1 MENVKKKIT
10 VEIVGDSMT
19 LITDES
25 DDFVREVA
33 MRLNKRM
40 LDLTRNNFRTSKY
53 DAALLC
59 ALDAMSEKVKAEK
72 RVRTVESQ
80 LSVAQQ
86 EIRRLEEKLASA
98 ESAPAEAKAP
108 AEEPRPADES
118 LSRMIRAASDG
129 ESSEDRVRALEN
141 YLDNKKSGDGGSQS
155 REDKIKYIESLLR
168 GND

>member
-40 LDLTRNNFRTSKY
+40 LDLTRNNFRVSKY
-53 DAALLC
+53 DAAVLC
-59 ALDAMSEKVKAEK
+59 ALDAMGEKIKADK

-98 ESAPAEAKAP
+98 EAAPAVKAP
-108 AEEPRPADES
+108 AEEEKPASES
-118 LSRMIRAASDG
+118 LNQMIRAASD
-129 ESSEDRVRALEN
+129 SETSDDRVRALEN
-141 YLDNKKSGDGGSQS
+141 YLEGKKSGDGGSQS